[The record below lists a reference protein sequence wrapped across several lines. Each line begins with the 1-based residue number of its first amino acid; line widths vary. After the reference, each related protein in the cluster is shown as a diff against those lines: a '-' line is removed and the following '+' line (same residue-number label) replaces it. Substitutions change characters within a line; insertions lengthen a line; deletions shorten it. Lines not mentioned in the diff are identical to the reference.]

1 MRRFFNAILAL
12 SLTAIVI
19 ACGGGG
25 SHSVEIHDNEGC
37 VWWEAEE
44 FSYENS
50 DTLYRRNI
58 SINVRYNGDYVV
70 DSVPL
75 KILTISPDSLVLEED
90 FTLYIPRLA
99 DMRPKEQ
106 TFVYRSNV
114 LLKRSGVYRFRL
126 TPQQPIEGIAS
137 VGLIVDERPSFN
149 E

>member
-12 SLTAIVI
+12 SLMAIVI
-19 ACGGGG
+19 ACGGG

-58 SINVRYNGDYVV
+58 SFVVRYDGDYVS

-75 KILTISPDSLVLEED
+75 KILTISPDSMVLEED
-90 FTLYIPRLA
+90 FTLHIPHLA
-99 DMRPKEQ
+99 DMRPDEH
-106 TFVYRSNV
+106 TFIYRSNV
-114 LLKRSGVYRFRL
+114 LLKRSGEYRFRV
-126 TPQQPIEGIAS
+126 TPLEPIDGIAS
-137 VGLIVDERPSFN
+137 VGLIVGERPSNN

>member
-1 MRRFFNAILAL
+1 MHRFVCSILAISLMIFAL
-12 SLTAIVI
+12 S
-19 ACGGGG
+19 CGGGG
-25 SHSVEIHDNEGC
+25 SHSVEMHDSVGN

-44 FSYENS
+44 FSYDNS

-58 SINVRYNGDYVV
+58 SINVRYSGDYVA

-75 KILTISPDSLVLEED
+75 KILTISPDSMVLEED
-90 FTLYIPRLA
+90 FTLHIPRLA

-126 TPQQPIEGIAS
+126 TPQQPVEGIAS